1 MTAMPISVP
10 DWCRADAVCLACEC
24 PERDSQTGT
33 ERSVK
38 MTIDDIFAERYGIT
52 PEGYYRQ
59 QLREGVAAAAAL
71 LEINRKVNDIWER
84 EKHGG
89 FYPVN
94 ESDLPEGFI

>member
-1 MTAMPISVP
+1 
-10 DWCRADAVCLACEC
+10 
-24 PERDSQTGT
+24 
-33 ERSVK
+33 
-38 MTIDDIFAERYGIT
+38 MTIDEIFAERFGIT

-59 QLREGVAAAAAL
+59 QLRKGADATAAL

>member
-1 MTAMPISVP
+1 
-10 DWCRADAVCLACEC
+10 
-24 PERDSQTGT
+24 
-33 ERSVK
+33 

-59 QLREGVAAAAAL
+59 RLRKGADATAAL

>member
-1 MTAMPISVP
+1 
-10 DWCRADAVCLACEC
+10 
-24 PERDSQTGT
+24 
-33 ERSVK
+33 

-52 PEGYYRQ
+52 PEGYYFQ
-59 QLREGVAAAAAL
+59 QLRKGADATAAL